1 MIKRQAC
8 HNKLG
13 LGTLLMWACIATTSD
28 LFANGRENRT
38 IIADTSSTL
47 KTNNAVNR
55 TSKAIEFFGFVK
67 YDLFADTRQVV
78 NAREGLVS
86 IYPENPHYDADG
98 RDINSG
104 LNVNMLSIHSRV
116 GIRAHG
122 PVLLNAETGALIEA
136 DFYGN
141 ANSQFSDL
149 NGLRLFNAYIDFR
162 WKSTELR
169 LGQDWHPMS
178 VREFFPNTVS
188 FSAGAPFHPMSRNP
202 QARFCYSTGSFQILG
217 AILSQRDFTSTGPEG
232 PSSHY
237 LRNAGIPNIHLQ
249 ARYDRDTVALSGGVG
264 VDYKRIVPALSSVG
278 PGGEFYKSK
287 RSLSSL
293 SITGFMK
300 YKMNGSTLT
309 AQSVYAQNAY
319 DLLMLGGYAE
329 RNLVDAERGANT
341 YTNVNVISFWVD
353 FETTFRSIHF
363 GAFAGYTKNL
373 GAANIIGDV
382 AYTRGE
388 NIGWIYRLSPR
399 IAYTDGPIGVAF
411 ESEYTVA
418 AYGTANG
425 NGRGV
430 TTDLTRVPNLRSVLS
445 VKYVF

>member
-1 MIKRQAC
+1 
-8 HNKLG
+8 
-13 LGTLLMWACIATTSD
+13 MWGCIATTSD
-28 LFANGRENRT
+28 LLANSQENRT
-38 IIADTSSTL
+38 IIADTSTTL
-47 KTNNAVNR
+47 KTDNR
-55 TSKAIEFFGFVK
+55 RFHTSKGIEFFGFVK

-86 IYPENPHYDADG
+86 IYPENRHYDAEG
-98 RDINSG
+98 QDINSG
-104 LNVNMLSIHSRV
+104 LNVNMLSIHSRL

-122 PVLLNAETGALIEA
+122 PAILNAETGALIEA

-178 VREFFPNTVS
+178 VREYFPNTVS

-202 QARFCYSTGSFQILG
+202 QARLRYTIGGFQILG

-232 PSSHY
+232 PSSQY
-237 LRNAGIPNIHLQ
+237 MRNAGIPNIHFQ
-249 ARYDRDTVALSGGVG
+249 ARYGRDTAALSGGVG
-264 VDYKRIVPALSSVG
+264 VDHKRIVPALSSVG
-278 PGGEFYKSK
+278 SGGEFYKSK

-293 SITGFMK
+293 SLTGFMK
-300 YKMNGSTLT
+300 YKMKGSTVT
-309 AQSVYAQNAY
+309 AQGVYAQNGY

-329 RNLVDAERGANT
+329 RNLVDTERGTNK
-341 YTNVNVISFWVD
+341 YTNVNVISFWGD
-353 FETTFRSIHF
+353 FETAFSRIHF

-373 GAANIIGDV
+373 GAMNIIGD
-382 AYTRGE
+382 ATYTRGE

-425 NGRGV
+425 NRRGQA
-430 TTDLTRVPNLRSVLS
+430 TYLTKVPNLRSVLS